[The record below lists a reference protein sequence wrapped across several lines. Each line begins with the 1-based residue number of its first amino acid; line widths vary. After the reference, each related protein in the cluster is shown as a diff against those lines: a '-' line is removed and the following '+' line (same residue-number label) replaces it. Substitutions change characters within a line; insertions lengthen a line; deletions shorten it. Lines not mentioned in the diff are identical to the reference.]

1 MKCHLLLF
9 YTTTMNHFSIKLWP
23 ETKSEFYMTTGNN
36 QLSGWTKEK
45 LQSTSQSQTCTQKK
59 KKKCHGH
66 CLLVCFCSDPLQLSE
81 SRWNHYIWEVCS
93 ASQWSEVKW
102 NEITQLCPT
111 LCDPKDYSL
120 LGSLSMGFS
129 RQEYWS
135 GLLFPSPEDLRN
147 PGIEPGSSAL
157 QADSLLSEP
166 LEKSQQINGMHQK
179 LQCLP
184 VLVNRRGPVLL
195 QDNDRVHLTHT
206 IFQKLNEL
214 VSVLPHLRYSAW
226 PLANWLPLPQAQPFN
241 DFCRENTSTTS
252 RRQKMLSK
260 SLWNPQTWIFT
271 YRNKQMYFSLAE
283 MCWLQWS
290 YFE

>member
-9 YTTTMNHFSIKLWP
+9 FTTTMNHFSIKLWP
-23 ETKSEFYMTTGNN
+23 ATKSEFYMTTGNN

-45 LQSTSQSQTCTQKK
+45 LQSTSQSQTCTMVT
-59 KKKCHGH
+59 
-66 CLLVCFCSDPLQLSE
+66 VCWSVSALIHYSFLNPSE
-81 SRWNHYIWEVCS
+81 ITT
-93 ASQWSEVKW
+93 SEKYAQQVNEMKW
-102 NEITQLCPT
+102 NEM
-111 LCDPKDYSL
+111 KL
-120 LGSLSMGFS
+120 LSSARLFAIPRTIACQAPLSMGFS

-166 LEKSQQINGMHQK
+166 LEKPQQINGMHQK

-195 QDNDRVHLTHT
+195 QDNDRVHHTHT

-214 VSVLPHLRYSAW
+214 VSVLPHL
-226 PLANWLPLPQAQPFN
+226 
-241 DFCRENTSTTS
+241 
-252 RRQKMLSK
+252 
-260 SLWNPQTWIFT
+260 
-271 YRNKQMYFSLAE
+271 
-283 MCWLQWS
+283 
-290 YFE
+290 

>member
-1 MKCHLLLF
+1 
-9 YTTTMNHFSIKLWP
+9 MNHFSIKLWP

-45 LQSTSQSQTCTQKK
+45 LQSTSQSQTCTPKK
-59 KKKCHGH
+59 KKKSWSLFVGLF
-66 CLLVCFCSDPLQLSE
+66 LLWPTTAFWILVKSLHLRSMLNK
-81 SRWNHYIWEVCS
+81 SMK
-93 ASQWSEVKW
+93 WSEM

-135 GLLFPSPEDLRN
+135 GLLFPSPEDLCN
-147 PGIEPGSSAL
+147 PGIKPGSSAL
-157 QADSLLSEP
+157 QADSLLSVP

-226 PLANWLPLPQAQPFN
+226 PLANWLPLPQAYPFN